1 MRIWAPEPGPRTL
14 VEARWAGRRL
24 AEMRGAQ
31 GRPIGESWEFSTLP
45 ERESFASGRPL
56 SQALGRPLDLL
67 AKLIDT
73 GRPLSVQVHPGD
85 DPRSGRLGK
94 EEAWVVL
101 RADPDAAVRV
111 GVRDGVDA
119 TAFAD
124 RLRAAPE
131 GRERERELLDSL
143 CRLPVRTG
151 SVVLVPAGAVH
162 AIGGGILL
170 AEIQQPTD
178 RTYRLYDYGSGR
190 ELHVRAGLEAMDPDA
205 RAQVWEPGA
214 PARTL
219 RGRNVELRVLPPGE
233 HSLEADS
240 KDRLVIPVG
249 GGVEIEADDARESL
263 PPAALRLVT
272 PGDLS
277 VSVPPESLAVVGAAC
292 RP

>member
-14 VEARWAGRRL
+14 VEARWAGSLL
-24 AEMRGAQ
+24 AEMRGAP
-31 GRPIGESWEFSTLP
+31 GRPVGESWEFSTLP
-45 ERESFASGRPL
+45 DRESFASGRPL
-56 SQALGRPLDLL
+56 SEALGHPLEFL

-73 GRPLSVQVHPGD
+73 GRPLSVQVHPRD
-85 DPRSGRLGK
+85 DPRSGRRGK

-101 RADPDAAVRV
+101 RAEPDSAVLV

-119 TAFAD
+119 STFTG
-124 RLRAAPE
+124 RLNAALD

-143 CRLPVRTG
+143 CRLPVRPG

-178 RTYRLYDYGSGR
+178 LTYRLYDYGSGR
-190 ELHVRAGLEAMDPDA
+190 ELHVRAGLEAMDPRA

-219 RGRNVELRVLPPGE
+219 RGRHLELRVLPPGE
-233 HSLEADS
+233 HALEGDS
-240 KDRLVIPVG
+240 GDRLLVPVG
-249 GGVEIEADDARESL
+249 GGVEIEADGSRERL
-263 PPAALRLVT
+263 PTAALRLVT
-272 PGDLS
+272 SGALS
-277 VSVPPESLAVVGAAC
+277 VWVPPEGLAVVGGL
-292 RP
+292 R